1 MTTSNT
7 DYRMSH
13 SACPVVYGSKLI
25 TNKFMNFVEQMNRYP
40 CYADLKNKF
49 FPPPQ
54 NNIDYKDPFQSSQ
67 ILEA

>member
-25 TNKFMNFVEQMNRYP
+25 TNKFMNFVEQMNNSTDREQL
-40 CYADLKNKF
+40 D
-49 FPPPQ
+49 
-54 NNIDYKDPFQSSQ
+54 NIS
-67 ILEA
+67 